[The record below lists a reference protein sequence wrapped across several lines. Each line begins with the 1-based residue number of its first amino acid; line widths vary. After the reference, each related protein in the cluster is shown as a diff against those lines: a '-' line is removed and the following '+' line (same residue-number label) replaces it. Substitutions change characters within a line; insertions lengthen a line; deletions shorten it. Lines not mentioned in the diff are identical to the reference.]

1 MSQATLAASENQPA
15 APQLSRQL
23 GVVSLTALLVGLAIG
38 SGIFRVPS
46 TVATEIGSVG
56 GSAVVWLVGA
66 LVALAG
72 ALPIVAVTTALPRT
86 GGTYVFLREAY
97 GQMVGFLYGW
107 VKLLVTGPS
116 AIAALA
122 LIFADYT
129 RAFAPLSDSQVHYVA
144 GALIVLL
151 TLANMRSV
159 PWAVALQTASSATKV
174 LALAIL
180 AVVLFTL
187 GSSAHGAFAQPI
199 TWTGLGSG
207 NFWTALVAVLFT
219 YTGWMEF
226 TYVAGEV
233 REPEK
238 TYPRALLIGMSII
251 LVLYLVINAAYLYVL
266 PIPAMAKSK
275 LVAASAA
282 SAPLGPRGATLVA
295 ALVMVST
302 FGALNGSIMASPR
315 VWYAMAKDRVFFRQL
330 SAIHPKGG
338 TPYVALAVNMVLG
351 LAGVFTHTFEQ
362 LARTFVLGRW
372 PFITL
377 AVATVF
383 ILPRRNPALAH
394 LRTSPG
400 YPWVPVAFVLF
411 SVAMLVNEIVRR
423 PADMAPSLVIVAVG
437 IVVYLASRFW
447 TNRRAVARSAAPRA
461 AH

>member
-1 MSQATLAASENQPA
+1 MSHAPVASPDNQPTS
-15 APQLSRQL
+15 PQLTRQL

-46 TVATEIGSVG
+46 TVASEIGSVG
-56 GSAVVWLVGA
+56 GSAVIWVVGA

-72 ALPIVAVTTALPRT
+72 ALPIVAVTSALPRT

-97 GQMVGFLYGW
+97 SPIVGFLYGW
-107 VKLLVTGPS
+107 VKMLVSGP
-116 AIAALA
+116 AALAALA
-122 LIFADYT
+122 LIFADYA
-129 RAFAPLSDSQVHYVA
+129 RAFATLTDNQVHLVA
-144 GALIVLL
+144 GGLIVVL

-159 PWAVALQTASSATKV
+159 PWAVALQTVSSATKV
-174 LALAIL
+174 LALAVL
-180 AVVLFTL
+180 AVLLFVL
-187 GSSAHGAFAQPI
+187 GSGSHGALAQPI

-207 NFWTALVAVLFT
+207 HFWTSLVAVLFT

-238 TYPRALLIGMSII
+238 TYPRALFIGMSII
-251 LVLYLVINAAYLYVL
+251 LVIYLVINAAYLYVL
-266 PIPAMAKSK
+266 PIPVMAKSK

-282 SAPLGPRGATLVA
+282 SAPFGSRGATLVA
-295 ALVMVST
+295 ALVMGST

-315 VWYAMAKDRVFFRQL
+315 VWYAMAKDRVFFHQL
-330 SAIHPKGG
+330 GAVSPKG

-351 LAGVFTHTFEQ
+351 LAGVFMHTFEQ

-383 ILPRRNPALAH
+383 ILPRRRPELAF
-394 LRTSPG
+394 LRKSVG
-400 YPWVPVAFVLF
+400 YPWVPAAFVIF
-411 SVAMLVNEIVRR
+411 SVAMLVNEVMKR
-423 PADMAPSLVIVAVG
+423 PADMAPSLVIVAIG
-437 IVVYLASRFW
+437 IVIYFASRFW
-447 TNRRAVARSAAPRA
+447 TNRRAVARRAAPRA

>member
-1 MSQATLAASENQPA
+1 MSHAPVASPDNQPTS
-15 APQLSRQL
+15 PQLTRQL

-46 TVATEIGSVG
+46 TVASEIGSVG
-56 GSAVVWLVGA
+56 GSAVIWVVGA

-97 GQMVGFLYGW
+97 GPLVGFLYGW
-107 VKLLVTGPS
+107 VKLLVSGPA

-129 RAFAPLSDSQVHYVA
+129 RAFATLTDNQVHLVA
-144 GALIVLL
+144 GGLIVVL

-159 PWAVALQTASSATKV
+159 PWAVALQTVSSATKV
-174 LALAIL
+174 LALAVL
-180 AVVLFTL
+180 AVLLFAL
-187 GSSAHGAFAQPI
+187 GSASHGALAQPI

-207 NFWTALVAVLFT
+207 HFWTSLVAVLFT

-233 REPEK
+233 RDPEK
-238 TYPRALLIGMSII
+238 TYPRALFIGMSII
-251 LVLYLVINAAYLYVL
+251 LVIYLVINAAYLYVL
-266 PIPAMAKSK
+266 PIPVMAKSK

-282 SAPLGPRGATLVA
+282 SAPFGSRGATLVA

-315 VWYAMAKDRVFFRQL
+315 VWYAMAKDRMFFRQL
-330 SAIHPKGG
+330 AAVSPKGG

-351 LAGVFTHTFEQ
+351 LAGVFMHTFEQ

-383 ILPRRNPALAH
+383 ILPRRKPELAY
-394 LRTSPG
+394 LRKSVG
-400 YPWVPVAFVLF
+400 YPWVPAAFVIF
-411 SVAMLVNEIVRR
+411 SVAMLVNEVLKR

-437 IVVYLASRFW
+437 VVIYLGSRFW
-447 TNRRAVARSAAPRA
+447 TNRRALARSAAPRA
-461 AH
+461 AL